1 MDLALAVLAAS
12 LQLAPVDS
20 PTPPVVGPVLQP
32 SRFAPVEAPPP
43 ASPPALTAQDFEY
56 SSAYYTRLTI
66 HRWGSYAMLPL
77 FAAQYYVGS
86 QLYSGDA
93 ADWAEDLHPALA
105 WGIGGLFASNTVTGV
120 WNLWEGRKD
129 PQDRKRKVAH
139 AVLMMAADA
148 GFLTTA
154 ILGDEVE
161 DTGSGRA
168 THRAVAITSMA
179 VATTGW
185 LLMTDLFRRD

>member
-12 LQLAPVDS
+12 LHLAPVDS
-20 PTPPVVGPVLQP
+20 PPPVVGPVALP
-32 SRFAPVEAPPP
+32 SRFTP
-43 ASPPALTAQDFEY
+43 AAESAPALPLPQDVEY
-56 SSAYYTRLTI
+56 SQAYYTRLTI

-86 QLYSGDA
+86 QLYSGNGG
-93 ADWAEDLHPALA
+93 DWAEDLHPMLA
-105 WGIGGLFASNTVTGV
+105 WGVGGLFASNTITGA

-168 THRAVAITSMA
+168 THRAVAIGSMA